1 MIRFKAN
8 GPPSFSVQYHQ
19 MDGDVNANRLSQLAS
34 GTGTVRGG
42 MASKHANF
50 FSREKVSGGLIV
62 GGGVGKGEL
71 DYTTTFNGGFPV
83 RRHEERTIPLFEV
96 LASVDIRPVKQIS
109 IGPYYGFRNGFLMG
123 GAAGRFH
130 FR

>member
-1 MIRFKAN
+1 
-8 GPPSFSVQYHQ
+8 
-19 MDGDVNANRLSQLAS
+19 
-34 GTGTVRGG
+34 

-71 DYTTTFNGGFPV
+71 NYNVTFNGLFPEG
-83 RRHEERTIPLFEV
+83 RHEERTIPLFEV
-96 LASVDIRPVKQIS
+96 LASADIRPVKQIS

-123 GAAGRFH
+123 GAAVRFH